1 MLVVVVGPSSTQA
14 SASPGMS
21 SNRGGQYYRRL
32 FRLLVVVAC
41 AGAVSGATVVVGVA
55 VAVVVVLVVQNRGQI
70 KTNLQ
75 GPQSQSQSRDKGHE
89 RYVTY
94 IGPISAGDPPNAYCA
109 RCANLFVLR
118 VEGRKYASLFL
129 VLCNLTFNVI

>member
-1 MLVVVVGPSSTQA
+1 
-14 SASPGMS
+14 MS

-41 AGAVSGATVVVGVA
+41 AGAVSRATVVVGVA

-75 GPQSQSQSRDKGHE
+75 GPQSRSQSRDTGNE
-89 RYVTY
+89 RYVTLP
-94 IGPISAGDPPNAYCA
+94 GPISADDPPNAYCA
-109 RCANLFVLR
+109 RCVKPFCSQL
-118 VEGRKYASLFL
+118 EDRKSKVRKFISSAM
-129 VLCNLTFNVI
+129 